1 MPCLFST
8 LIGSLTILQS
18 TRLTRAYADKSE
30 RKADQQ
36 LKSLVECGM

>member
-8 LIGSLTILQS
+8 LIGKS

-36 LKSLVECGM
+36 LKRLVECGM